1 MVGGAAVRK
10 MHRAAHRKLWPLL
23 GLLVGAGLVLA
34 LVLRPPPENAAP
46 PESLPSHEGSFIVL
60 EILR

>member
-1 MVGGAAVRK
+1 